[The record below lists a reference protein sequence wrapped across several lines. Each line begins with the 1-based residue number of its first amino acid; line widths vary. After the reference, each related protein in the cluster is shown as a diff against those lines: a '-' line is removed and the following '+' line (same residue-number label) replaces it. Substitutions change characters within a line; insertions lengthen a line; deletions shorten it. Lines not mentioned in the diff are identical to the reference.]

1 MITYILLRQQ
11 AIKDAKYIV
20 QNGRQFDD
28 VPAWMQK
35 KADDYRTAI
44 QRNINRKGRGI
55 LRIYSNIK
63 KLYALMK
70 EENEREAQRIA
81 ENLALIDA
89 CDRRIQ
95 EKQQKIAEFESAL
108 ADCNNGKPAPAGFT
122 MRMMHKEIDILNEK
136 IQEINVER
144 NALVKK
150 QEAHSDDDKLA
161 ARYKNKLM
169 SLLKKQKAYSDHD
182 QLAAKYKKKLMS
194 LEKRFT
200 SKINSLHS
208 QNERVRIACDEQFS
222 YYWEKLQR
230 RIELYKQK
238 RKISGS
244 IQIQRFPAE
253 IKELVDAD
261 IWKSEK
267 LFEKERKVINEVV
280 NPEFRNH
287 FDV

>member
-1 MITYILLRQQ
+1 MITYIMLRQQ

-35 KADDYRTAI
+35 KANDYRTAI
-44 QRNINRKGRGI
+44 QRNINWKGRGV

-81 ENLALIDA
+81 KNLALINE
-89 CDRRIQ
+89 CDRNIQ

-108 ADCNNGKPAPAGFT
+108 ADCNNGKPALAGFT

-136 IQEINVER
+136 IREINADR

-150 QEAHSDDDKLA
+150 PEAHSDHDK
-161 ARYKNKLM
+161 
-169 SLLKKQKAYSDHD
+169 
-182 QLAAKYKKKLMS
+182 LAAKYKNKLMS

-230 RIELYKQK
+230 RVELYRQK
-238 RKISGS
+238 RKINSS

-267 LFEKERKVINEVV
+267 LFEKERKFINEVV
-280 NPEFRNH
+280 NPEFQNH